1 MVPDRAVL
9 MQDENQREIA
19 TVNYTRQEV
28 GARRRKVF
36 NTMPWAQK
44 RRQEPRQKT
53 ISNAPTNSVKQLRP
67 ATLPPATSM
76 QQLLMR
82 SLLFKLHSRVTKD

>member
-1 MVPDRAVL
+1 MVPARAVL
-9 MQDENQREIA
+9 MQDENQREIV
-19 TVNYTRQEV
+19 TVNYARQEV

-44 RRQEPRQKT
+44 EPRQKT

-67 ATLPPATSM
+67 ATLPPAT
-76 QQLLMR
+76 
-82 SLLFKLHSRVTKD
+82 

>member
-53 ISNAPTNSVKQLRP
+53 ISMLNDIVHLFPVIKLRRGTP
-67 ATLPPATSM
+67 VSDIT
-76 QQLLMR
+76 
-82 SLLFKLHSRVTKD
+82 